1 MKFKV
6 QFVHWM
12 LYKELEKMTRLN
24 AFERD
29 KKKPGLKFSPRFFFF
44 ALKTGDP
51 EH

>member
-29 KKKPGLKFSPRFFFF
+29 KKNPDYNLALGFFFF